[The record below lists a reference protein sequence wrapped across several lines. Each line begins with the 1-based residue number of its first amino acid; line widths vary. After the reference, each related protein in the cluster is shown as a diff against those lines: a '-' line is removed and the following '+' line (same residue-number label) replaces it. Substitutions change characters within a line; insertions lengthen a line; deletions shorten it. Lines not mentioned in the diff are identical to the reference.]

1 MKVCIL
7 TYGCQMNV
15 HDSEVIKNKL
25 HQLGYSFTDDTEQ
38 SDMILIVSCCVRE
51 SAEKR
56 IYGRINYF
64 KKLKYKNPSLIIG
77 LMGCLA
83 QKDKKEVFKNAP
95 HIDFALGPQEIGS
108 LENMILSV
116 KAGKR
121 SVGDFKEREFI
132 VSGDRVIPDNPYVG
146 WISIMK
152 GCDNYCSYCI
162 VPYVRGHEVS
172 KPFEY
177 IVDEMK
183 YLSSLGIKDVTLLGQ
198 NVNSYGK
205 GLEENIDFTK
215 LLSKIDKL
223 NIIPRIRFMTSHPKD
238 MDISLID
245 VIGKGK
251 NLCEHIHL
259 PVQAGSN
266 RVLKEMNR
274 KYDIET
280 YLKKIEYIKKTLKGY
295 AITSDIIVGFPGEKE
310 EDFEKTIELVKK
322 VRYDAVH
329 TFVYSKRSGTKAAEM
344 SETVPEET
352 KQRWI
357 KKLIDVQNPISLEIN
372 QSLEGKEFEVYFE
385 GFDNKGENLKGRTR
399 NNKIVVVK
407 KKDETLLGEFRQV
420 RITQGQHWCLMGELL

>member
-1 MKVCIL
+1 LRVCIL

-15 HDSEVIKNKL
+15 HDSEVIKDRLDK
-25 HQLGYSFTDDTEQ
+25 QGYTFTDDTEE
-38 SDMILIVSCCVRE
+38 SDMILVVSCCVRE

-77 LMGCLA
+77 LLGCLA
-83 QKDKKEVFKNAP
+83 QKDKSEVFKHAP

-108 LENMILSV
+108 LDKVINKV

-121 SVGDFKEREFI
+121 AAGDFREREFI
-132 VSGDRVIPDNPYVG
+132 VSGDRVIPDNPYIG
-146 WISIMK
+146 WLSIMK

-172 KPFEY
+172 KDYEFV
-177 IVDEMK
+177 VDEMN
-183 YLSSLGIKDVTLLGQ
+183 YLASLGIKDVTLLGQ

-205 GLEENIDFTK
+205 GLDENIDFTD
-215 LLSKIDKL
+215 LLRRLDKL
-223 NIIPRIRFMTSHPKD
+223 DIIPRIRFMTSHPKD

-245 VIGKGK
+245 VIGQGK

-259 PVQAGSN
+259 PVQSGSD
-266 RVLKEMNR
+266 RVLKAMNR
-274 KYDIET
+274 KYDIAS
-280 YLKKIEYIKKTLKGY
+280 YLKKIDYIKEKLTDY

-322 VRYDAVH
+322 VGYDAVH

-344 SETVPEET
+344 TETVPEKT

-372 QSLEGKEFEVYFE
+372 RQLEGKEFEVYFE
-385 GFDNKGENLKGRTR
+385 GYDNKGVNLKGRTR
-399 NNKIVVVK
+399 NNKIVIVK
-407 KKDETLLGEFRQV
+407 RKDNSLLGQMRPV
-420 RITQGQHWCLMGELL
+420 RIKQGQHWCLIGEMI